1 MNQHTQICEWHNPC
15 NFLLSLFTLITIL
28 LTSLMPVAN
37 ARPLTVGF
45 IERAPSIYQTASGDM
60 RGVLGK
66 RIAQIL
72 KDAQIDVSFVATQPA
87 QIDSFIANKEI
98 EGFIATRTLVR
109 NNDGFL
115 FSSEPLIELMFY
127 AYHLDKTRALDNLID
142 LKNADIILP
151 ISPDTIRGPLKNQVS
166 APENNVRVFAV
177 ESNFERQM
185 RSIRSGEADYA
196 ISYFSPNN
204 VAMLFSKRDARGK
217 IVSSELFTIPMYFVV
232 RENTENARQIIQQI
246 DAVMKAPPSMGF

>member
-1 MNQHTQICEWHNPC
+1 MNN
-15 NFLLSLFTLITIL
+15 NFIASPLLGAKQLAVSWITLL
-28 LTSLMPVAN
+28 LCFCSPPVVAKDVLN
-37 ARPLTVGF
+37 VGF

-72 KDAQIDVSFVATQPA
+72 KDAKIDVTFVATQPS
-87 QIDSFIANKEI
+87 QIDSFIANQSI
-98 EGFIATRTLVR
+98 QGFIATRTLVR

-127 AYHLDKTRALDNLID
+127 AYHLESTRSLDNIID
-142 LKNADIILP
+142 LKNANIVLP
-151 ISPDTIRGPLKNQVS
+151 ISPSTMRGPLKNQIA
-166 APENNVRVFAV
+166 APENNVNVFAV

-185 RSIRSGEADYA
+185 RSVRNGDADYA

-204 VAMLFSKRDARGK
+204 VAMLFSKRDARGN
-217 IVSSELFTIPMYFVV
+217 IVSSELFAIPMYFVI
-232 RENTENARQIIQQI
+232 REDTPRAREIIQQI
-246 DAVMKAPPSMGF
+246 DAVMTNPKPAGFY